1 MKRWWVYIVMYLIVG
16 VLGLSP
22 FEATDVATLSPVE
35 VIWLEQQG
43 NLVRIETDGKDIG
56 IGKSVLEAL
65 ENMKRTAPGTVFL
78 DTADYLIVRK
88 GNEKLISQMKSAL
101 RPSCSV
107 CIAQEK
113 PDLLNAAK
121 FLSIHEPSIKLKD
134 IRMEEYPMPQLDQT
148 EGRLELIE

>member
-1 MKRWWVYIVMYLIVG
+1 MKRWWVYIVLYLVVG

-88 GNEKLISQMKSAL
+88 GNEKLISL
-101 RPSCSV
+101 RGENGEVKLSV
-107 CIAQEK
+107 RVATEK
-113 PDLLNAAK
+113 
-121 FLSIHEPSIKLKD
+121 
-134 IRMEEYPMPQLDQT
+134 R
-148 EGRLELIE
+148 